1 MSKSSMQNK
10 VQLLKAK
17 FDGELPPDDPWSPES
32 IAKNREKWLR
42 QNKPWVLEG
51 LGCYEYYLKFIKP
64 LQEKEA
70 A

>member
-10 VQLLKAK
+10 VRLLKAK
-17 FDGELPPDDPWSPES
+17 FEGELPDDDPWSAEN

-51 LGCYEYYLKFIKP
+51 LDCYE
-64 LQEKEA
+64 
-70 A
+70 